1 MLRDYQQEAV
11 DTLFDY
17 WGDKEFSHPCILQLS
32 TGCLAKGTP
41 VLMVNNS
48 LKNVE
53 EIESGDSVWS
63 FDDYGA
69 PHKNIVSKVIRTSTK
84 PKPMLELEYGGEK
97 ITTTYD
103 HPFFNGEGY
112 YPLYQLVWGAMEES
126 ARAQLKLLCE
136 QYGTPFNDKAVW
148 CKHSGNNEACLG
160 RMWLLQDADGW
171 EDSQAPQNSSK
182 GLAGEPYQLA
192 LCQPY
197 QWRQDGQSS
206 REPRVVF
213 CKIQRMVGGED
224 RGNQS
229 SSKQEQREG
238 RQFRQGV
245 HQTILPGQHGI
256 SASLAEVCPLRYSP
270 AEVPPSGE
278 SDSLQIRKGQVR
290 VKVSEPYYTIS
301 LCKAPYTYCI
311 GRGGF
316 LTHNSGK
323 SHIISEIV
331 KRLNQPVLVLQP
343 TKEILEQNY
352 EKLELAG
359 VPREYISVCSASAG
373 GWEIGA
379 ITLATIGTIGKH
391 YDKCKHFKAIVI
403 DECLD
408 SGHEV
413 LTPTGWMSIR
423 TACEQGVKI
432 AQWEEGKIDFVLPS
446 RWVRKQTSTPKVK
459 MTVRGEGI
467 RQGVELIMTQNH
479 RQLVEYRDY
488 HGVVDDRVFSAKDI
502 PLGNTWLKVSSS
514 VTKVDERATPLDRLK
529 IAIAADGYV
538 EERGGGLYWN
548 RLSFRRKRKIERAKS
563 LLVEC
568 GLEYKESV
576 NARGDTQLCFHTSFP
591 KGFTEIDLSSL
602 SGSQARDLCE
612 ESLYWDGCKKQMNF
626 DTPNEREAAFMQA
639 LAALGGYQT
648 SLQVITQKKQSPS
661 YRVHFID
668 RHTKKLSSHNSCRGN
683 GTSKELVDYDGEMF
697 CPTVPSSFF
706 MVRKKGFVYV
716 TGNCDVVNNNDAY
729 GQYLSFFN
737 HLRESGVAP
746 RIVGLTATPWRNQNF
761 LDGLGN
767 PSVFCR
773 PLTRIFTRGG
783 KGTPHTEW
791 FWKGGVIYKCEIPFL
806 QERGFLAP
814 TKYYEAETD
823 WSFVQN
829 LPGRVDFDTNEMTK
843 WLDFDS
849 NMSRFHQ
856 AVKWC
861 MDNNLKTIVFTP
873 NIDMN
878 FRLAE
883 CIAAGGGTAKTMD
896 SNNDTRSSRKQKMD
910 DFRAGKY
917 QFLVNVGMVGRGVD
931 VPSVDAV
938 ILARPTKSLSLY
950 MQYVGRCLRPD
961 PTNPDKIARIL
972 DLSGNVA
979 RFGKVEG
986 VRLIKEKAKSKTGW
1000 AFDKD
1005 IISVNIGGKDY
1016 KWEKVS

>member
-32 TGCLAKGTP
+32 TGA
-41 VLMVNNS
+41 
-48 LKNVE
+48 
-53 EIESGDSVWS
+53 
-63 FDDYGA
+63 
-69 PHKNIVSKVIRTSTK
+69 
-84 PKPMLELEYGGEK
+84 
-97 ITTTYD
+97 
-103 HPFFNGEGY
+103 
-112 YPLYQLVWGAMEES
+112 
-126 ARAQLKLLCE
+126 
-136 QYGTPFNDKAVW
+136 
-148 CKHSGNNEACLG
+148 
-160 RMWLLQDADGW
+160 
-171 EDSQAPQNSSK
+171 
-182 GLAGEPYQLA
+182 
-192 LCQPY
+192 
-197 QWRQDGQSS
+197 
-206 REPRVVF
+206 
-213 CKIQRMVGGED
+213 
-224 RGNQS
+224 
-229 SSKQEQREG
+229 
-238 RQFRQGV
+238 
-245 HQTILPGQHGI
+245 
-256 SASLAEVCPLRYSP
+256 
-270 AEVPPSGE
+270 
-278 SDSLQIRKGQVR
+278 
-290 VKVSEPYYTIS
+290 
-301 LCKAPYTYCI
+301 
-311 GRGGF
+311 
-316 LTHNSGK
+316 GK
-323 SHIISEIV
+323 SWVIAEIV
-331 KRLNQPVLVLQP
+331 RRLNQPVLVLQP

-391 YDKCKHFKAIVI
+391 FDKCKHFKAIVI
-403 DECLD
+403 DEC
-408 SGHEV
+408 
-413 LTPTGWMSIR
+413 
-423 TACEQGVKI
+423 
-432 AQWEEGKIDFVLPS
+432 
-446 RWVRKQTSTPKVK
+446 
-459 MTVRGEGI
+459 
-467 RQGVELIMTQNH
+467 
-479 RQLVEYRDY
+479 
-488 HGVVDDRVFSAKDI
+488 
-502 PLGNTWLKVSSS
+502 
-514 VTKVDERATPLDRLK
+514 
-529 IAIAADGYV
+529 
-538 EERGGGLYWN
+538 
-548 RLSFRRKRKIERAKS
+548 
-563 LLVEC
+563 
-568 GLEYKESV
+568 
-576 NARGDTQLCFHTSFP
+576 
-591 KGFTEIDLSSL
+591 
-602 SGSQARDLCE
+602 
-612 ESLYWDGCKKQMNF
+612 
-626 DTPNEREAAFMQA
+626 
-639 LAALGGYQT
+639 
-648 SLQVITQKKQSPS
+648 
-661 YRVHFID
+661 
-668 RHTKKLSSHNSCRGN
+668 
-683 GTSKELVDYDGEMF
+683 
-697 CPTVPSSFF
+697 
-706 MVRKKGFVYV
+706 
-716 TGNCDVVNNNDAY
+716 DVVNNNDVY

-861 MDNNLKTIVFTP
+861 MDKHLKTIVFTP

-883 CIAAGGGTAKTMD
+883 CITAGGGTAKTMD
-896 SNNDTRSSRKQKMD
+896 SNNDTRTSRQQKMD

-950 MQYVGRCLRPD
+950 MQYVGRCLRLD

>member
-11 DTLFDY
+11 DTLFKY
-17 WGDKEFSHPCILQLS
+17 WDDKELSHPCILQLS

-63 FDDYGA
+63 FDDYGT

-126 ARAQLKLLCE
+126 ARAQLKLLCK
-136 QYGTPFNDKAVW
+136 QYGAPFNDKAVW
-148 CKHSGNNEACLG
+148 CKHSGNNEACPG
-160 RMWLLQDADGW
+160 RMWLLQDADGR
-171 EDSQAPQNSSK
+171 EDSQTPQNSSK
-182 GLAGEPYQLA
+182 DLVGEPYQLA

-197 QWRQDGQSS
+197 QWRQGGQSS

-213 CKIQRMVGGED
+213 CKVQRLVGGKN
-224 RGNQS
+224 RCNQS
-229 SSKQEQREG
+229 TSEQEQREG

-245 HQTILPGQHGI
+245 YQTVLPRQHGTPT
-256 SASLAEVCPLRYSP
+256 SLAEVCPLRYSP

-278 SDSLQIRKGQVR
+278 VNSLQIRKGQVR

-301 LCKAPYTYCI
+301 LRKAPYTYCI

-331 KRLNQPVLVLQP
+331 KRLNAPVLVLQP

-352 EKLELAG
+352 EKLVLAG
-359 VPREYISVCSASAG
+359 VPSDHISICSASAG
-373 GWEIGA
+373 GWEIGG
-379 ITLATIGTIGKH
+379 ITLATIGTIGRH

-403 DECLD
+403 DEC
-408 SGHEV
+408 
-413 LTPTGWMSIR
+413 
-423 TACEQGVKI
+423 
-432 AQWEEGKIDFVLPS
+432 
-446 RWVRKQTSTPKVK
+446 
-459 MTVRGEGI
+459 
-467 RQGVELIMTQNH
+467 
-479 RQLVEYRDY
+479 
-488 HGVVDDRVFSAKDI
+488 
-502 PLGNTWLKVSSS
+502 
-514 VTKVDERATPLDRLK
+514 
-529 IAIAADGYV
+529 
-538 EERGGGLYWN
+538 
-548 RLSFRRKRKIERAKS
+548 
-563 LLVEC
+563 
-568 GLEYKESV
+568 
-576 NARGDTQLCFHTSFP
+576 
-591 KGFTEIDLSSL
+591 
-602 SGSQARDLCE
+602 
-612 ESLYWDGCKKQMNF
+612 
-626 DTPNEREAAFMQA
+626 
-639 LAALGGYQT
+639 
-648 SLQVITQKKQSPS
+648 
-661 YRVHFID
+661 
-668 RHTKKLSSHNSCRGN
+668 
-683 GTSKELVDYDGEMF
+683 
-697 CPTVPSSFF
+697 
-706 MVRKKGFVYV
+706 
-716 TGNCDVVNNNDAY
+716 DVVNNNDAS

-737 HLRESGVAP
+737 ALRDGVSQP
-746 RIVGLTATPWRNQNF
+746 KIVGLTATPWRNQNF

-814 TKYYEAETD
+814 TQYYEAETD

-829 LPGRVDFDTNEMTK
+829 LPGRTDFDTNEMTK
-843 WLDFDS
+843 WLEFDS

-883 CIAAGGGTAKTMD
+883 CITAGGGTARTMD
-896 SNNDTRSSRKQKMD
+896 SNNDTRKSRQQKMD

-961 PTNPDKIARIL
+961 PANPNKIARIL

-979 RFGKVEG
+979 RFGKVED
-986 VRLIKEKAKSKTGW
+986 VKLMKEKAQSRTGW
-1000 AFDKD
+1000 SFEKD
-1005 IISVNIGGKDY
+1005 IIGVTLGGKNY

>member
-32 TGCLAKGTP
+32 TGA
-41 VLMVNNS
+41 
-48 LKNVE
+48 
-53 EIESGDSVWS
+53 
-63 FDDYGA
+63 
-69 PHKNIVSKVIRTSTK
+69 
-84 PKPMLELEYGGEK
+84 
-97 ITTTYD
+97 
-103 HPFFNGEGY
+103 
-112 YPLYQLVWGAMEES
+112 
-126 ARAQLKLLCE
+126 
-136 QYGTPFNDKAVW
+136 
-148 CKHSGNNEACLG
+148 
-160 RMWLLQDADGW
+160 
-171 EDSQAPQNSSK
+171 
-182 GLAGEPYQLA
+182 
-192 LCQPY
+192 
-197 QWRQDGQSS
+197 
-206 REPRVVF
+206 
-213 CKIQRMVGGED
+213 
-224 RGNQS
+224 
-229 SSKQEQREG
+229 
-238 RQFRQGV
+238 
-245 HQTILPGQHGI
+245 
-256 SASLAEVCPLRYSP
+256 
-270 AEVPPSGE
+270 
-278 SDSLQIRKGQVR
+278 
-290 VKVSEPYYTIS
+290 
-301 LCKAPYTYCI
+301 
-311 GRGGF
+311 
-316 LTHNSGK
+316 GK
-323 SHIISEIV
+323 SWVIAEIV
-331 KRLNQPVLVLQP
+331 RRLNQPVLVLQP

-391 YDKCKHFKAIVI
+391 SDKCKHFKAIVI
-403 DECLD
+403 DE
-408 SGHEV
+408 
-413 LTPTGWMSIR
+413 
-423 TACEQGVKI
+423 
-432 AQWEEGKIDFVLPS
+432 
-446 RWVRKQTSTPKVK
+446 
-459 MTVRGEGI
+459 
-467 RQGVELIMTQNH
+467 
-479 RQLVEYRDY
+479 
-488 HGVVDDRVFSAKDI
+488 
-502 PLGNTWLKVSSS
+502 
-514 VTKVDERATPLDRLK
+514 
-529 IAIAADGYV
+529 
-538 EERGGGLYWN
+538 
-548 RLSFRRKRKIERAKS
+548 
-563 LLVEC
+563 
-568 GLEYKESV
+568 
-576 NARGDTQLCFHTSFP
+576 
-591 KGFTEIDLSSL
+591 
-602 SGSQARDLCE
+602 
-612 ESLYWDGCKKQMNF
+612 
-626 DTPNEREAAFMQA
+626 
-639 LAALGGYQT
+639 
-648 SLQVITQKKQSPS
+648 
-661 YRVHFID
+661 
-668 RHTKKLSSHNSCRGN
+668 
-683 GTSKELVDYDGEMF
+683 
-697 CPTVPSSFF
+697 
-706 MVRKKGFVYV
+706 
-716 TGNCDVVNNNDAY
+716 CDVVNNNDAY

-814 TKYYEAETD
+814 TKYYETETD

-861 MDNNLKTIVFTP
+861 MDNHLKTIVFTP

-883 CIAAGGGTAKTMD
+883 CITAGGGTAKTMD